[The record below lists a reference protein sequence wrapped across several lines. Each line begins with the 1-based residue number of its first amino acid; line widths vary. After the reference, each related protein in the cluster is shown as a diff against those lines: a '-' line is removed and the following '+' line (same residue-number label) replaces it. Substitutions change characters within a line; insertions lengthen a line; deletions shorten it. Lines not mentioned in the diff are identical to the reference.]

1 MMGVLT
7 DFVLRKIA
15 DRFGLGG
22 SEVETRTAWPPMWWP
37 QSSWLGGGVDGGRVV
52 NPRTSENL
60 STVLACVSAISSAI
74 SSLPAFVYRLTDE
87 GRNEDPGHPLSRLI
101 RNGPNSKQTWPDF
114 IEWLMASTL
123 LRGNGLVEIET
134 DGGGRV
140 TELVPIPWEYVCVQL
155 LPNGRLA
162 YDITPT
168 TYLYGGPTGGPR
180 RRLLEGEVLH
190 LKDRSDD
197 GLIGRS
203 RLSRAAA
210 VISGALAIQEF
221 SGALYENSANPS
233 GVLQAEGKMSEAQLQ
248 RLADHFRATFS
259 GPSKA
264 AKALILDQG
273 LEWKSVSISPE
284 DAELLASRRFTGEE
298 LARLYNVPPPIIG
311 DLTHGTFTNSETLIR
326 FFAQS
331 TLSGWCRKLESEMH
345 RSVLSESSRL
355 DRQFVLD
362 LSGLLRGDPE
372 TRWKSHEIALRNQV
386 LTPNEIRGE
395 EGWNPRPGGDEVIAP
410 RAPGFGAA

>member
-1 MMGVLT
+1 MGL
-7 DFVLRKIA
+7 LRRIA
-15 DRFGLGG
+15 DTFDPPA
-22 SEVETRTAWPPMWWP
+22 ETRTSWPWWP
-37 QSSWLGGGVDGGRVV
+37 SPGWLGGVDGGGRVV
-52 NPRTSENL
+52 NARTSENL

-74 SSLPAFVYRLTDE
+74 ASLPAFVYRVTDE
-87 GRNEDPGHPLSRLI
+87 GRNEDPGHPLARLI

-140 TELVPIPWEYVCVQL
+140 TELVPIPWEYVSVQL

-162 YDITPT
+162 YDIVAT
-168 TYLYGGPTGGPR
+168 TSLYGATGR
-180 RRLLEGEVLH
+180 LRRLLEGEVLH
-190 LKDRSDD
+190 LRDRSDD

-210 VISGALAIQEF
+210 VVSGALAIQEF

-233 GVLQAEGKMSEAQLQ
+233 GVLQAEGKISEAQLQ
-248 RLADHFRATFS
+248 RLANHFRNTFS

-311 DLTHGTFTNSETLIR
+311 DLSHGTFTNSETLIR

-331 TLSGWCRKLESEMH
+331 TLSGWCRKLEAEFH
-345 RSVLSESSRL
+345 RSVLSESSRV

-395 EGWNPRPGGDEVIAP
+395 EGWNPRPG
-410 RAPGFGAA
+410 